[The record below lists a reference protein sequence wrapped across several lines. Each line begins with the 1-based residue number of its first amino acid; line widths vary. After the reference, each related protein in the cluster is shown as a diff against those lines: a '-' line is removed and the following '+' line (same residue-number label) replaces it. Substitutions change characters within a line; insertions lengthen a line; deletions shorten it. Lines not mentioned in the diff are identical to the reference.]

1 MEQTRILKP
10 ILGFLT
16 RFTLV
21 HFVTYWIFG
30 LLFFTL
36 LGYSAL
42 YARPEIAV
50 FMRPTTSIWVYA
62 GPLFQLIRGPIMA
75 LAIFPFRKVFLH
87 KERGWM
93 LLWGLFIAL
102 AILSPAG
109 PIPGSIEGI
118 VYTVLPLQFHLI
130 GLPEALLQTLALSF
144 LFCFWERRPE
154 EKKIWIPLL
163 AIFIAIL
170 ALSILGVLFG
180 GTAA

>member
-1 MEQTRILKP
+1 MP
-10 ILGFLT
+10 
-16 RFTLV
+16 V
-21 HFVTYWIFG
+21 HFFSSLEDQSWHWQYFPSAR
-30 LLFFTL
+30 FSFTKK
-36 LGYSAL
+36 GDGCCSGDY
-42 YARPEIAV
+42 
-50 FMRPTTSIWVYA
+50 
-62 GPLFQLIRGPIMA
+62 
-75 LAIFPFRKVFLH
+75 
-87 KERGWM
+87 
-93 LLWGLFIAL
+93 FIAL

-109 PIPGSIEGI
+109 PTPGSIEGI

>member
-1 MEQTRILKP
+1 
-10 ILGFLT
+10 
-16 RFTLV
+16 
-21 HFVTYWIFG
+21 
-30 LLFFTL
+30 
-36 LGYSAL
+36 
-42 YARPEIAV
+42 
-50 FMRPTTSIWVYA
+50 
-62 GPLFQLIRGPIMA
+62 MA

-109 PIPGSIEGI
+109 PTPGSIEGI